1 MAEEMKPEV
10 QSGGAPSQSQ
20 NIKGDFS
27 TILMGVGN
35 LLDTTL
41 TPLGNALVNALESA
55 NNVAQQ
61 ILDGLSKSLNQG
73 NK

>member
-1 MAEEMKPEV
+1 MAEETKPEV
-10 QSGGAPSQSQ
+10 QSGSTPSGD
-20 NIKGDFS
+20 IKGDFS

-41 TPLGNALVNALESA
+41 TPIGNVLVNALESA

-61 ILDGLSKSLNQG
+61 ILNGLSKSLNQG